1 MSVAVAL
8 AFATLV
14 ILGLAFLHT
23 WPGRLAL
30 RTFLE
35 GWGSGA
41 TGGTLRLGQ
50 VELALWKGHASATA
64 LTLSLPGT
72 AIEAQRVALD
82 WSRSGPRLTLLRPS
96 IVVTESG
103 EPKPAP
109 RPAIGL
115 AAQPWRALERL
126 AAAQVED
133 GRLELR
139 DAKGTPWLVL
149 GRLDAELAERSL
161 TLRVEEGALGVGD
174 GARLTPVSG
183 EAGLRLDDGVLV
195 VERARL
201 TSGTTALEL
210 TARLQRILPTTAT
223 ATARAA
229 FDETLVGALAPG
241 TEAQGRVEAAAAIEV
256 VDDRLTGTLDASS
269 KALTVAGVGPWVVAG
284 RGRLESDRLRLD
296 PLTAE
301 GFGGRVEATGPL
313 ALAASADTDVTV
325 RAHGLDPALLVQR
338 LQGKPLPLSARASG
352 ALRVTTRGWDVA
364 AARGDGRL
372 ELVPGTGAGLKP
384 AASATLRLR
393 GRTLALADA
402 RVSTHGASVEG
413 DAELSAAGAVKARFS
428 AELPLTALP
437 ALAAD
442 LGETLELHEIAGR
455 LLAEGEVAGSRA
467 APQVTARLSGD
478 GLALSGKPVGL
489 EAETRYEPGRL
500 SVAPLVLR
508 SGRGQ
513 ATLTGTVPLS
523 PTDAWDLA
531 GEVDSLD
538 IAPALAF
545 AGLDGSGPATGRLS
559 VTGPRDEPKGRA
571 SLRAETHLPRPDEG
585 APRVEDDVHIELEA
599 ESAGRRVELTRLE
612 AQLAGGRL
620 GGTARFDA
628 ATGAVAA
635 NLDAAGLAV
644 ERLPILPASARRIT
658 GTLAGRLAL
667 SGTSSAPAGEL
678 ALGVAEPRFDGAALP
693 PLSLAARSDGRA
705 LSVTGSS
712 DTTAFVSGS
721 GRLEG
726 NWPLR
731 LVVDAK
737 ALPLAALVAAFPA
750 LQPAGTEIAAS
761 GSLTLDLPLRAPAE
775 LRYSSSDLA
784 FSGRQQ
790 TLEWRVAPFAL
801 AGGRDALEVSGFKLE
816 AGGAWFSAQ
825 GRAGLAATSP
835 FDLELAGNL
844 DFAALDPA
852 LPGRTFGG
860 SGTLKL
866 HVGGTV
872 EAPQLEGA
880 LQLADLRGRF
890 EGAWVND
897 LDMDARF
904 EGRELRVESL
914 QANVLGGKLSASGGI
929 AIVGKGGTTPRF
941 QFALTDVDLAR
952 FLDREV
958 RQAAD
963 SPSLLVSLDGELHGD
978 APSVERVSARGTLT
992 RFEMQ
997 SVEGGALSLLAPV
1010 AWSVVGGALAIEPV
1024 RLQGPLGALEARVS
1038 GHAGGAR
1045 PAGEAALSGTV
1056 DLRAFSSLLPD
1067 TSTSGPAA
1075 IDVRASYAGEA
1086 WRLDGHVKLE
1096 KARLSLDTL
1105 NFAVSDVAGE
1115 LRLEG
1120 DRASLELTGNS
1131 GDGQLRTRGG
1141 MRFGEAS
1148 LLGVADFELTAER
1161 VPLNYPAG
1169 FRGRAGGT
1177 LRLTGEPGHYRLAGD
1192 VDVRQG
1198 FYTAD
1203 FSAQSQS
1210 LERLDWQLA
1219 ALEGGS
1225 LADQIALDVNVRLA
1239 EPLRIRNSTMRLDME
1254 GTLVAS
1260 GTLAQPTS
1268 EGVVSLREGG
1278 ELTLGRARVRVSGGR
1293 VVLNGYPAGTPDVDF
1308 QGATSVGGIAMTL
1321 RARGALDDLQ
1331 LTLDSDRSGLSQT
1344 DLVTLLL
1351 TGRTA
1356 AAAASEGGV
1365 VVAEQLAMALG
1376 GVLQKGVGETLL
1388 IDVAPDRS
1396 LLSDDIDPTQRLHL
1410 GTRIT
1415 QNLTVLYSAAL
1426 DGTEQRWTVELN
1438 PGGGR
1443 FRFRAITE
1451 DDNTFSVEGTDRFS
1465 FELWNRGRVGKAPRE
1480 VERLASLGFDGTLPL
1495 AEDQLRGATKLKP
1508 GRRYSGLQ
1516 REQAADR
1523 VQARLAREGYRSASV
1538 EAISKPAPKGVEL
1551 VLRVE
1556 AGLLVQFK
1564 WSGDDPGKKTR
1575 QEAEKAFTAFSTP
1588 EAAAAQVARVALHR
1602 LQADGYYGASVEP
1615 RATSVEDRVDVALH
1629 VARGAKGTSVVVE
1642 FEGNEALS
1650 DEALLAVLPKPGS
1663 LEFFEAL
1670 DPRSARISG
1679 SVRLAYAATGHLRAR
1694 VSTRRTSFDAGTGR
1708 LTVRIPVRERS
1719 ASTVAA
1725 IELPEEILDPDVPGP
1740 VLKLRQGEPFDLSAY
1755 VADRDALV
1763 AWYRSQG
1770 WIEAQAGASIQAR
1783 SGSVTVR
1790 YHVDKGARPRIGSV
1804 RVVDTGRTSSSLIR
1818 RSLKLREGDYLKPTS
1833 LADSRER
1840 LSDLGVYRSV
1850 DVRTEPRPG
1859 DEVRDVV
1866 VGLVHKPDV
1875 SLEYG
1880 LRYTTQG
1887 SSSTPE
1893 GAPTAP
1899 SDDRIQG
1906 AVAVELNNPFGYGV
1920 KTRGYTF
1927 LTKSRQTWGVSFDAA
1942 TLVGWRVR
1950 TQLFVFDDDADDDFL
1965 LAGIESRVRGTTLQQ
1980 SRALWRDRR
1989 SRRWHDRLRLQ
2000 WGYTYKNIEYFG
2012 TEPGEVLLAGNR
2024 GFVTLAAIGD
2034 ERDSLTD
2041 PTRGVFWTLT
2051 SEFARTKLGSDV
2063 DYVRLYGQLFAYVP
2077 IGPVVWAQGLR
2088 VGSVPGED
2096 PLFLI
2101 ENRFRAGGST
2111 TVRGF
2116 PQNALGPQTPDG
2128 GSLGGQAVV
2137 VVNQELRFP
2146 IFRELKG
2153 GVFWDAGNVWA
2164 FSRELEFKDLR
2175 QSMGVGL
2182 RYMFPFGPIRVEY
2195 AWVLDRQEGES
2206 KGRFV
2211 FGLGHA
2217 F

>member
-1 MSVAVAL
+1 
-8 AFATLV
+8 
-14 ILGLAFLHT
+14 
-23 WPGRLAL
+23 
-30 RTFLE
+30 
-35 GWGSGA
+35 
-41 TGGTLRLGQ
+41 
-50 VELALWKGHASATA
+50 
-64 LTLSLPGT
+64 
-72 AIEAQRVALD
+72 
-82 WSRSGPRLTLLRPS
+82 
-96 IVVTESG
+96 
-103 EPKPAP
+103 
-109 RPAIGL
+109 
-115 AAQPWRALERL
+115 
-126 AAAQVED
+126 
-133 GRLELR
+133 
-139 DAKGTPWLVL
+139 
-149 GRLDAELAERSL
+149 
-161 TLRVEEGALGVGD
+161 
-174 GARLTPVSG
+174 
-183 EAGLRLDDGVLV
+183 
-195 VERARL
+195 
-201 TSGTTALEL
+201 
-210 TARLQRILPTTAT
+210 
-223 ATARAA
+223 
-229 FDETLVGALAPG
+229 
-241 TEAQGRVEAAAAIEV
+241 
-256 VDDRLTGTLDASS
+256 
-269 KALTVAGVGPWVVAG
+269 
-284 RGRLESDRLRLD
+284 
-296 PLTAE
+296 
-301 GFGGRVEATGPL
+301 
-313 ALAASADTDVTV
+313 
-325 RAHGLDPALLVQR
+325 
-338 LQGKPLPLSARASG
+338 
-352 ALRVTTRGWDVA
+352 
-364 AARGDGRL
+364 
-372 ELVPGTGAGLKP
+372 
-384 AASATLRLR
+384 
-393 GRTLALADA
+393 
-402 RVSTHGASVEG
+402 
-413 DAELSAAGAVKARFS
+413 
-428 AELPLTALP
+428 
-437 ALAAD
+437 
-442 LGETLELHEIAGR
+442 
-455 LLAEGEVAGSRA
+455 
-467 APQVTARLSGD
+467 
-478 GLALSGKPVGL
+478 
-489 EAETRYEPGRL
+489 
-500 SVAPLVLR
+500 
-508 SGRGQ
+508 
-513 ATLTGTVPLS
+513 
-523 PTDAWDLA
+523 
-531 GEVDSLD
+531 
-538 IAPALAF
+538 
-545 AGLDGSGPATGRLS
+545 
-559 VTGPRDEPKGRA
+559 
-571 SLRAETHLPRPDEG
+571 
-585 APRVEDDVHIELEA
+585 
-599 ESAGRRVELTRLE
+599 
-612 AQLAGGRL
+612 
-620 GGTARFDA
+620 
-628 ATGAVAA
+628 
-635 NLDAAGLAV
+635 
-644 ERLPILPASARRIT
+644 
-658 GTLAGRLAL
+658 
-667 SGTSSAPAGEL
+667 
-678 ALGVAEPRFDGAALP
+678 
-693 PLSLAARSDGRA
+693 
-705 LSVTGSS
+705 
-712 DTTAFVSGS
+712 
-721 GRLEG
+721 
-726 NWPLR
+726 
-731 LVVDAK
+731 
-737 ALPLAALVAAFPA
+737 
-750 LQPAGTEIAAS
+750 
-761 GSLTLDLPLRAPAE
+761 
-775 LRYSSSDLA
+775 
-784 FSGRQQ
+784 
-790 TLEWRVAPFAL
+790 
-801 AGGRDALEVSGFKLE
+801 
-816 AGGAWFSAQ
+816 
-825 GRAGLAATSP
+825 
-835 FDLELAGNL
+835 
-844 DFAALDPA
+844 
-852 LPGRTFGG
+852 
-860 SGTLKL
+860 
-866 HVGGTV
+866 
-872 EAPQLEGA
+872 
-880 LQLADLRGRF
+880 
-890 EGAWVND
+890 
-897 LDMDARF
+897 
-904 EGRELRVESL
+904 
-914 QANVLGGKLSASGGI
+914 
-929 AIVGKGGTTPRF
+929 
-941 QFALTDVDLAR
+941 
-952 FLDREV
+952 
-958 RQAAD
+958 
-963 SPSLLVSLDGELHGD
+963 
-978 APSVERVSARGTLT
+978 
-992 RFEMQ
+992 
-997 SVEGGALSLLAPV
+997 
-1010 AWSVVGGALAIEPV
+1010 
-1024 RLQGPLGALEARVS
+1024 
-1038 GHAGGAR
+1038 
-1045 PAGEAALSGTV
+1045 
-1056 DLRAFSSLLPD
+1056 
-1067 TSTSGPAA
+1067 
-1075 IDVRASYAGEA
+1075 
-1086 WRLDGHVKLE
+1086 
-1096 KARLSLDTL
+1096 
-1105 NFAVSDVAGE
+1105 
-1115 LRLEG
+1115 
-1120 DRASLELTGNS
+1120 
-1131 GDGQLRTRGG
+1131 
-1141 MRFGEAS
+1141 MRFGKAS

-1480 VERLASLGFDGTLPL
+1480 VERLASLSFDGTLPL

-1538 EAISKPAPKGVEL
+1538 EAISKPAPRGVEL

-1556 AGLLVQFK
+1556 AGPLVQFK

-1642 FEGNEALS
+1642 FDGNEALG

-1679 SVRLAYAATGHLRAR
+1679 SVRLAYAGIGHLRAR

-1708 LTVRIPVRERS
+1708 LTVTIPVRERS

-1965 LAGIESRVRGTTLQQ
+1965 LAGIESRVRGITLQQ

-2063 DYVRLYGQLFAYVP
+2063 DYVRLYGQLFAFVP

-2088 VGSVPGED
+2088 VGTVPGED

-2175 QSMGVGL
+2175 QSIGVGL